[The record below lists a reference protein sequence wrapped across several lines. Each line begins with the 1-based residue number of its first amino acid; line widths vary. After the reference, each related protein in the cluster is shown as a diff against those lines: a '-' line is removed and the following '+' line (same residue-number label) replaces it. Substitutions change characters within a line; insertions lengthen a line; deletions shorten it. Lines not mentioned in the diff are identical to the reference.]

1 MDTVLTVPTVKCANS
16 KSHFRKTVVRIQR
29 SSLRL
34 VVEQRSGSQKRISE
48 TLVEMSGSVCREFDR
63 QTRDIYSVD
72 YWKEAVL
79 QLSLLYTGSL
89 AIKGEIDDT
98 YRDNELIFSTA
109 ITALKISEGE
119 VM

>member
-1 MDTVLTVPTVKCANS
+1 MCAVNLLG
-16 KSHFRKTVVRIQR
+16 K
-29 SSLRL
+29 
-34 VVEQRSGSQKRISE
+34 
-48 TLVEMSGSVCREFDR
+48 
-63 QTRDIYSVD
+63 RDIYSVD
-72 YWKEAVL
+72 HWKATVL
-79 QLSLLYTGSL
+79 HLFLLYAGSL